1 MTERVAL
8 VTGGARGI
16 GAATVDALVS
26 AGYGVVI
33 VDRCSDLDGLSYSL
47 ATDADLDAVLARHGD
62 AVRAVKGDVRDLPT
76 MTEAVAL
83 AESVFG
89 GLDVVVAGAGV
100 ATGGRRAWETS
111 TEEVDLNLSV
121 NLNGIHVTAQAAVPA
136 LLRRGAP
143 RSGRFIAIASAAG
156 VMANDLLA
164 AYGASKHAAAG
175 YIRGLAADLGT
186 SGITANA
193 VLPGSTGT
201 ALLEACAAFYDL
213 DSVEEFAVHHLN
225 ERLLE
230 PAEVAAAI
238 CFLASPE
245 SSAIT
250 GALIPVDGGMTAG

>member
-1 MTERVAL
+1 MTQRVAL

-16 GAATVDALVS
+16 GAATVDALV
-26 AGYGVVI
+26 AEGYGVVV
-33 VDRCSDLDGLSYSL
+33 VDRCSDLDGLSYPL
-47 ATDADLDAVLARHGD
+47 ATDADLDVMLTRHGD
-62 AVRAVKGDVRDLPT
+62 AVRAIKGDVRDLFV
-76 MTEAVAL
+76 MTEAVGV

-100 ATGGRRAWETS
+100 ATGGRLAWETT
-111 TEEVDLNLSV
+111 TEEVDLNTSV
-121 NLNGIHVTAQAAVPA
+121 NVNGIHVTAQAAVPA

-156 VMANDLLA
+156 VMANDRLA
-164 AYGASKHAAAG
+164 AYGASKHAAVG
-175 YIRGLAADLGT
+175 YIRGLAADLGM

-193 VLPGSTGT
+193 VLPGSTRT
-201 ALLEACAAFYDL
+201 ALLEACAAFYEL
-213 DSVEEFAVHHLN
+213 NSVEEFAVHHVN
-225 ERLLE
+225 RRLLE